1 MKKEAKSVQPNEIMS
16 NKLKETLH
24 DLLLT
29 SSIHGLPNIARSKR
43 IFHKL
48 MWAIAFTILFSF
60 CCYSIYK
67 CISAYLEYKVV
78 TEIETVYEQPSIFPT
93 ISFCSKDKM
102 HFNNKNLSDL
112 VEVCQFGYD
121 QTCKQSLNSYFES
134 YESLKYG
141 KCFRFNSG
149 LNMTAHSIPLL
160 YSPIGGRDD
169 SFVLMIEAPNGLVV
183 WVHNHTSPPRQ
194 ENLNGD
200 MVYASRAAET
210 QLIIER
216 EFQSRL
222 EEPYGSCFKNASNFN
237 LNKTLVKLFESRNEV
252 YNHVYCLE
260 YCFDL
265 KYIENNYCNCSNAKI
280 GSVWKECY
288 QLNEK
293 SNDQGCTFKAKIDF
307 YKSNYSEYC
316 SNYCPLEC
324 DTIKY
329 IVNVNSASIGATDEI
344 LIAAYYR
351 SLKYTFSSQ
360 KPKEQI
366 IDFVTDVGGLLGL
379 FVGIS
384 FMSFVEII
392 HVVSEIILIFFE
404 KKNFKISFTCNM
416 NITENGC
423 SSFTLFFGRMFRM
436 FSKRS

>member
-1 MKKEAKSVQPNEIMS
+1 
-16 NKLKETLH
+16 
-24 DLLLT
+24 
-29 SSIHGLPNIARSKR
+29 
-43 IFHKL
+43 
-48 MWAIAFTILFSF
+48 
-60 CCYSIYK
+60 
-67 CISAYLEYKVV
+67 
-78 TEIETVYEQPSIFPT
+78 
-93 ISFCSKDKM
+93 
-102 HFNNKNLSDL
+102 
-112 VEVCQFGYD
+112 
-121 QTCKQSLNSYFES
+121 
-134 YESLKYG
+134 
-141 KCFRFNSG
+141 
-149 LNMTAHSIPLL
+149 
-160 YSPIGGRDD
+160 
-169 SFVLMIEAPNGLVV
+169 MIWVGNGL
-183 WVHNHTSPPRQ
+183 
-194 ENLNGD
+194 
-200 MVYASRAAET
+200 ET